1 MGGIVLSLDTYL
13 IAVPDAAPPYD
24 CDVHGTAC
32 QSPGGGPDL
41 PAVRFADPPAVP
53 ALPALAALPA
63 PERAAQQAPGA
74 LGGAQRALGAAQQA
88 LGAAQRAPGALASC
102 LGAAWP
108 RQFAQAIVETL
119 GGTRPIRQL
128 VPWTTE
134 RSLTHIRA
142 LCPSFRTDGGP
153 RIQRVLSSSPSADVV
168 EVTVIAGFGPRTRAL
183 AMRFE
188 HIAARQPAPGL
199 PARPARWLCTDIET
213 G

>member
-13 IAVPDAAPPYD
+13 IAVPDTAPPYD

-32 QSPGGGPDL
+32 QSPGGPVV
-41 PAVRFADPPAVP
+41 PAAGLTAAGFTVPVAVP
-53 ALPALAALPA
+53 AR
-63 PERAAQQAPGA
+63 ERAAQQTPG
-74 LGGAQRALGAAQQA
+74 
-88 LGAAQRAPGALASC
+88 PLASC
-102 LGAAWP
+102 VGAAWP
-108 RQFAQAIVETL
+108 RQFAQAIAETL
-119 GGTRPIRQL
+119 AGTRPIRQL

-134 RSLTHIRA
+134 RSLTHIRS
-142 LCPSFRTDGGP
+142 LCPLFRTDTGP

-188 HIAARQPAPGL
+188 HIPARQPAPGL